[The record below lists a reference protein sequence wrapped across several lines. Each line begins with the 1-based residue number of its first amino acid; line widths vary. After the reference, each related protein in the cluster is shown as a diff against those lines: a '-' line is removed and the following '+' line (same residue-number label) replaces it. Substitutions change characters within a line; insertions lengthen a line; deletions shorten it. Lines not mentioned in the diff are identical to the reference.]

1 MAPVYGMAAT
11 IPFRGLVDDMLERYI
26 DMLYSVK
33 QGEDERSC

>member
-1 MAPVYGMAAT
+1 
-11 IPFRGLVDDMLERYI
+11 VDDMLERYI